1 MSKLPKILSF
11 MDIYLLSLGYII
23 GAGIFVLIGD
33 VSKYAKSL
41 SWLSFIIAG
50 LFALIISTTYIDVST
65 IYSTNHGDYAFVKD
79 TLGEIPAIIAI
90 LLLIGIGI
98 TTNSTVALSI
108 GKFLSPI
115 LSLSPLVIAF
125 SVIVLFTG
133 INCIGV
139 KETTYYNHICT
150 FCEILGLLLVCIMG
164 LFFHKSSLPIIPTN
178 INIPD
183 LLYSSVLAI
192 FVYSGFESTVKLTEE
207 AKDPNDIPK
216 AIISSVIT
224 ATFIYVLVAIAVV
237 KCCNTKT
244 LHQSAIP
251 IVTMAK
257 MFFGSNISKLFYI
270 IAMLSIS
277 NTLVISILGTSRML
291 YSVSR
296 EYSILNIFNH
306 VNETYDTP
314 IYAIIAISILSIF
327 TLLFKEVE
335 VLASITSYLMF
346 IIFSILNICLIS
358 VYNNEDIQNKLKN
371 NWTYKLN
378 QGKPILPIIALA
390 VNLGMLGFGAYHHF
404 A

>member
-1 MSKLPKILSF
+1 MSNLPKVLSF
-11 MDIYLLSLGYII
+11 MDIYLLSIGYII

-50 LFALIISTTYIDVST
+50 LFALIISTSYIDVNT
-65 IYSTNHGDYAFVKD
+65 IYTTNHGDYSFVKN
-79 TLGEIPAIIAI
+79 TLGEFPAIITVI
-90 LLLIGIGI
+90 LLISIGI

-115 LSLSPLVIAF
+115 LSISPLVIAF
-125 SVIVLFTG
+125 IVIVFFTG

-150 FCEILGLLLVCIMG
+150 FGELAALLLVCIMG
-164 LFFHKSSLPIIPTN
+164 LFFHKSSLPEIPTN
-178 INIPD
+178 INIPNI
-183 LLYSSVLAI
+183 LYSSVLAI
-192 FVYSGFESTVKLTEE
+192 FVYSGFESTIKLTEE

-216 AIISSVIT
+216 AILASVIS
-224 ATFIYVLVAIAVV
+224 ATFIYILVAIAVV

-244 LHQSAIP
+244 LHESAIP

-257 MFFGSNISKLFYI
+257 MFFGSKISKIFYI

-296 EYSILNIFNH
+296 EYSILNIFNQ
-306 VNETYDTP
+306 VNETYNTP
-314 IYAIIAISILSIF
+314 IYAIIAISIVSIF
-327 TLLFKEVE
+327 ALLFKEVE

-346 IIFSILNICLIS
+346 IVFSILNICLIR
-358 VYNNEDIQNKLKN
+358 VYDNEEIQNKLKN
-371 NWTYKLN
+371 NWTYKVN
-378 QGKPILPIIALA
+378 QGKPILPMLGLA

-404 A
+404 V